1 MNRDPLRQRDL
12 PNAEAMLRSILSD
25 AAVGSSVEELDNLDY
40 TGRRPNRW
48 LQGLVAAAA
57 VAVIAGVGWGVTRP
71 THHEVEPGSRPTIV
85 PSATS
90 ARPTNP
96 TITPTQ
102 PAVPAPAPTENPV
115 TEPAPTTRVPTA
127 QPTTAEPVPTTPA
140 VPTSPAAVSPTEST
154 PPTPDPAVQPPS
166 MTLLETRR
174 VPSDTEG
181 VDWVHV
187 SYQLCSGSGR
197 AQVVGPIA
205 YDTSLV
211 NVPAPADMGPR
222 LGSGGSIGP
231 DQCITRSDTVRAVN
245 NPTRFDLAVEF
256 TFEPGSP
263 EARFDALYN
272 VTVGA

>member
-48 LQGLVAAAA
+48 LQGLEAAAA
-57 VAVIAGVGWGVTRP
+57 VAVIAGLGWGLTRP
-71 THHEVEPGSRPTIV
+71 PHHEVGPGTRPPNQ
-85 PSATS
+85 PS
-90 ARPTNP
+90 
-96 TITPTQ
+96 
-102 PAVPAPAPTENPV
+102 ENPV

-140 VPTSPAAVSPTEST
+140 APTSPAAVSPTEST

-272 VTVGA
+272 VTVGARAARPGP